1 MRKGQIQ
8 NKTAYDQPASWC
20 RCSVRATA
28 IIYNINVDLY
38 MSTLTACMVN
48 CVLSRLKQCII

>member
-8 NKTAYDQPASWC
+8 DKTVYDQPASWC

-28 IIYNINVDLY
+28 IIYNINADLY
-38 MSTLTACMVN
+38 VSTLTACMVN
-48 CVLSRLKQCII
+48 EVLSRLKQYII